1 MRSTQLRKYL
11 SNDIKYLF
19 TSQNNVQIPF
29 ANIVTLI
36 IIVVVGDLLQHFSS
50 HKVDKCYSFS
60 LFKYVCCILGICKQN
75 ETSLRKSTIKF
86 TASNNNKQ
94 QQ

>member
-36 IIVVVGDLLQHFSS
+36 IIVVVGD
-50 HKVDKCYSFS
+50 
-60 LFKYVCCILGICKQN
+60 
-75 ETSLRKSTIKF
+75 
-86 TASNNNKQ
+86 
-94 QQ
+94 